1 MQVIKRDASLEDFN
15 KQKIVIA
22 IISAM
27 EEGNGIKEDIAQK
40 IADEI
45 EEKYSKNNTQEIE
58 INDIELDVFNALISH
73 KQRLSARAYEGYRSI
88 REFQRDIDNTTDG
101 ELLTL
106 LSNKNDYWKTENSNK
121 NATLVTTQRDYM
133 AGIVSKDLSERFLL
147 PPDVV
152 QAHKEGVIHFH
163 DIDYFAQSALHNCF
177 DRNTKFITAD
187 GVKSFYDFENGDTTT
202 VLTKSGEWKKAVV
215 HNYGK
220 DKLYEYTF
228 YNGKKQHTQKVLATE
243 NHRWYLKDNSV
254 TTNLKIGD
262 KLFKAP
268 SIYKQDIEYE
278 KLSDNEKLM
287 WCKGFALGDGTVEFN
302 GANKHL
308 NSTRIRLCGN
318 KNDKWLDRF
327 NINGC
332 KIRKQKFKN
341 GDHSVVVY
349 NYHKEIPTFN
359 SINEI
364 KCFFNGLYCADGR
377 ISATKNG
384 YINYRIQSSDKSVI
398 DFIKKYA
405 PVVGLYIIKENELTG
420 EKTNFTTDNGRK
432 YTILFSLN
440 PNFSFNYTVL
450 DKKFIKE
457 DDVWCLSVEE
467 EHNFV
472 LSNGIV
478 TGNCDLI
485 NLDDMLQNGTVINEV
500 KIERPHKFLT
510 ACTIATQIITSVAS
524 SQYGGCSITL
534 TALAPF
540 VRDSYNIYYNKYLNR
555 GINEEKSK
563 EYAMQD
569 LKKEIEDGVQTF
581 NYQINS
587 MSTTNGQAPFI
598 TVFMYLGETDE
609 YKDELA
615 MIIEEFLNQRIKG
628 MKNRKGVYVTQ
639 AFPKLIY
646 ALEEDNITKDS
657 KYWYLTELSAKCTA
671 KRMVPDY
678 ISEKVMRKLKEG
690 NCFPSMG
697 CRSFLAPYNDTENI
711 ANAKNYKPGY
721 KFYGRLNKGVVTINL
736 PDVALSADGD
746 IDTFWKIFDK
756 RLELCRK
763 ALYCRYLKL
772 KGTLSDVAPILWQ
785 DGALARLKPGET
797 IDKLLVGGYSSISL
811 GYAGLYE
818 CVTCLTHK
826 PYLSE
831 ESKSLGLQIMQHMND
846 KCAEWDKTDNLGYSI
861 YGSPI
866 ESTTYKFAKCLK
878 KRFGNDV
885 FIKIDGR
892 DRDYITNS
900 YHYPVFEPIDAFSK
914 LKFES
919 EFQALSTGGY
929 FYIP

>member
-45 EEKYSKNNTQEIE
+45 EEKYSKSDTQEIE

-163 DIDYFAQSALHNCF
+163 DIDYFAQSALHNC
-177 DRNTKFITAD
+177 
-187 GVKSFYDFENGDTTT
+187 
-202 VLTKSGEWKKAVV
+202 
-215 HNYGK
+215 
-220 DKLYEYTF
+220 
-228 YNGKKQHTQKVLATE
+228 
-243 NHRWYLKDNSV
+243 
-254 TTNLKIGD
+254 
-262 KLFKAP
+262 
-268 SIYKQDIEYE
+268 
-278 KLSDNEKLM
+278 
-287 WCKGFALGDGTVEFN
+287 
-302 GANKHL
+302 
-308 NSTRIRLCGN
+308 
-318 KNDKWLDRF
+318 
-327 NINGC
+327 
-332 KIRKQKFKN
+332 
-341 GDHSVVVY
+341 
-349 NYHKEIPTFN
+349 
-359 SINEI
+359 
-364 KCFFNGLYCADGR
+364 
-377 ISATKNG
+377 
-384 YINYRIQSSDKSVI
+384 
-398 DFIKKYA
+398 
-405 PVVGLYIIKENELTG
+405 
-420 EKTNFTTDNGRK
+420 
-432 YTILFSLN
+432 
-440 PNFSFNYTVL
+440 
-450 DKKFIKE
+450 
-457 DDVWCLSVEE
+457 
-467 EHNFV
+467 
-472 LSNGIV
+472 
-478 TGNCDLI
+478 DLI

-540 VRDSYNIYYNKYLNR
+540 VRDSYNIYYDKYRNR
-555 GINEEKSK
+555 GIEEEKSK

-598 TVFMYLGETDE
+598 TVFMYLNETEE

-646 ALEEDNITKDS
+646 ALEEDNITEDS

-697 CRSFLAPYNDTENI
+697 
-711 ANAKNYKPGY
+711 
-721 KFYGRLNKGVVTINL
+721 
-736 PDVALSADGD
+736 
-746 IDTFWKIFDK
+746 
-756 RLELCRK
+756 EL
-763 ALYCRYLKL
+763 
-772 KGTLSDVAPILWQ
+772 
-785 DGALARLKPGET
+785 
-797 IDKLLVGGYSSISL
+797 LLI
-811 GYAGLYE
+811 
-818 CVTCLTHK
+818 
-826 PYLSE
+826 
-831 ESKSLGLQIMQHMND
+831 
-846 KCAEWDKTDNLGYSI
+846 
-861 YGSPI
+861 
-866 ESTTYKFAKCLK
+866 
-878 KRFGNDV
+878 
-885 FIKIDGR
+885 
-892 DRDYITNS
+892 
-900 YHYPVFEPIDAFSK
+900 
-914 LKFES
+914 
-919 EFQALSTGGY
+919 
-929 FYIP
+929 

>member
-45 EEKYSKNNTQEIE
+45 EEKYSKSDTQEIE

-163 DIDYFAQSALHNCF
+163 DIDYFAQSALHNCLE
-177 DRNTKFITAD
+177 RNTKFITNK
-187 GVKSFYDFENGDTTT
+187 GVKSFCDFKDGDTVT
-202 VLTKSGEWKKAVV
+202 VLTKDGHWKKATV

-220 DKLYEYTF
+220 DKIYEYTF
-228 YNGKKQHTQKVLATE
+228 YNGKKQHIQKVLATK
-243 NHRWYLKDNSV
+243 NHRWYLKDNTT
-254 TTNLKIGD
+254 TTNLKVGD
-262 KLFKAP
+262 KLIKAP
-268 SIYKQDIEYE
+268 QIYEQDIAYE
-278 KLSDNEKLM
+278 KLSNEEKLM

-302 GANKHL
+302 GAKKHL

-318 KNDKWLDRF
+318 KDDKWLNRF
-327 NINGC
+327 NIKGC
-332 KIRKQKFKN
+332 NIRKQKFDN

-349 NYHKEIPTFN
+349 NYHKEIPNFK

-364 KCFFNGLYCADGR
+364 KSFFNGLYCADGN
-377 ISATKNG
+377 IATTKKG
-384 YINYRIQSSDKSVI
+384 YRNYRIQSSDKKII
-398 DFIKKYA
+398 DFIREYA
-405 PVVGLYIIKENELTG
+405 PVIGLYITKERDLTG
-420 EKTNFTTDNGRK
+420 EKTNYTSCKGRK
-432 YTILFSLN
+432 YTISFSLN
-440 PNFSFNYTVL
+440 PSFSFHYTVL
-450 DKKFIKE
+450 NKQFVKE
-457 DDVWCLSVEE
+457 DDVWCLEVEE

-478 TGNCDLI
+478 TGNCCLI
-485 NLDDMLQNGTVINEV
+485 NLQDMLQNGTVINNV
-500 KIERPHKFLT
+500 KIDKPHRFLT
-510 ACTIATQIITSVAS
+510 ACTIATQAITAVAS
-524 SQYGGCSITL
+524 SEYGGCTITL

-540 VRDSYNIYYNKYLNR
+540 VRDSYDIYYNKYKDR
-555 GINEEKSK
+555 GFSDEQSK
-563 EYAMQD
+563 EYATQD
-569 LKKEIEDGVQTF
+569 LKKEVEDGVQTF

-628 MKNRKGVYVTQ
+628 MKNRKGIYVTQ

-646 ALEEDNITKDS
+646 ALEEDNIHEDS
-657 KYWYLTELSAKCTA
+657 KYWYLTELSAKCSA
-671 KRMVPDY
+671 KRLVPDY
-678 ISEKVMRKLKEG
+678 ISEKVMRKLKDG

-697 CRSFLAPYNDTENI
+697 CRSFLAPFKD
-711 ANAKNYKPGY
+711 KNNNY
-721 KFYGRLNKGVVTINL
+721 KFYGR
-736 PDVALSADGD
+736 
-746 IDTFWKIFDK
+746 
-756 RLELCRK
+756 
-763 ALYCRYLKL
+763 
-772 KGTLSDVAPILWQ
+772 
-785 DGALARLKPGET
+785 
-797 IDKLLVGGYSSISL
+797 SIS
-811 GYAGLYE
+811 
-818 CVTCLTHK
+818 
-826 PYLSE
+826 
-831 ESKSLGLQIMQHMND
+831 
-846 KCAEWDKTDNLGYSI
+846 
-861 YGSPI
+861 
-866 ESTTYKFAKCLK
+866 
-878 KRFGNDV
+878 
-885 FIKIDGR
+885 
-892 DRDYITNS
+892 
-900 YHYPVFEPIDAFSK
+900 
-914 LKFES
+914 
-919 EFQALSTGGY
+919 
-929 FYIP
+929 

>member
-45 EEKYSKNNTQEIE
+45 EEKYSKSDTQEIE

-163 DIDYFAQSALHNCF
+163 DIDYFAQSALHNC
-177 DRNTKFITAD
+177 
-187 GVKSFYDFENGDTTT
+187 
-202 VLTKSGEWKKAVV
+202 
-215 HNYGK
+215 
-220 DKLYEYTF
+220 
-228 YNGKKQHTQKVLATE
+228 
-243 NHRWYLKDNSV
+243 
-254 TTNLKIGD
+254 
-262 KLFKAP
+262 
-268 SIYKQDIEYE
+268 
-278 KLSDNEKLM
+278 
-287 WCKGFALGDGTVEFN
+287 
-302 GANKHL
+302 
-308 NSTRIRLCGN
+308 
-318 KNDKWLDRF
+318 
-327 NINGC
+327 
-332 KIRKQKFKN
+332 
-341 GDHSVVVY
+341 
-349 NYHKEIPTFN
+349 
-359 SINEI
+359 
-364 KCFFNGLYCADGR
+364 
-377 ISATKNG
+377 
-384 YINYRIQSSDKSVI
+384 
-398 DFIKKYA
+398 
-405 PVVGLYIIKENELTG
+405 
-420 EKTNFTTDNGRK
+420 
-432 YTILFSLN
+432 
-440 PNFSFNYTVL
+440 
-450 DKKFIKE
+450 
-457 DDVWCLSVEE
+457 
-467 EHNFV
+467 
-472 LSNGIV
+472 
-478 TGNCDLI
+478 DLI
-485 NLDDMLQNGTVINEV
+485 NLDDMLQNGTVINEA

-540 VRDSYNIYYNKYLNR
+540 VKDSYNIYYNKYLNR
-555 GINEEKSK
+555 GIDEEKSK

-646 ALEEDNITKDS
+646 ALEEDNITEDS

-697 CRSFLAPYNDTENI
+697 
-711 ANAKNYKPGY
+711 
-721 KFYGRLNKGVVTINL
+721 
-736 PDVALSADGD
+736 
-746 IDTFWKIFDK
+746 
-756 RLELCRK
+756 EL
-763 ALYCRYLKL
+763 
-772 KGTLSDVAPILWQ
+772 
-785 DGALARLKPGET
+785 
-797 IDKLLVGGYSSISL
+797 LLI
-811 GYAGLYE
+811 
-818 CVTCLTHK
+818 
-826 PYLSE
+826 
-831 ESKSLGLQIMQHMND
+831 
-846 KCAEWDKTDNLGYSI
+846 
-861 YGSPI
+861 
-866 ESTTYKFAKCLK
+866 
-878 KRFGNDV
+878 
-885 FIKIDGR
+885 
-892 DRDYITNS
+892 
-900 YHYPVFEPIDAFSK
+900 
-914 LKFES
+914 
-919 EFQALSTGGY
+919 
-929 FYIP
+929 

>member
-1 MQVIKRDASLEDFN
+1 ML
-15 KQKIVIA
+15 
-22 IISAM
+22 
-27 EEGNGIKEDIAQK
+27 
-40 IADEI
+40 
-45 EEKYSKNNTQEIE
+45 
-58 INDIELDVFNALISH
+58 
-73 KQRLSARAYEGYRSI
+73 
-88 REFQRDIDNTTDG
+88 
-101 ELLTL
+101 
-106 LSNKNDYWKTENSNK
+106 
-121 NATLVTTQRDYM
+121 
-133 AGIVSKDLSERFLL
+133 
-147 PPDVV
+147 
-152 QAHKEGVIHFH
+152 
-163 DIDYFAQSALHNCF
+163 DIDYFAQSALH
-177 DRNTKFITAD
+177 
-187 GVKSFYDFENGDTTT
+187 
-202 VLTKSGEWKKAVV
+202 
-215 HNYGK
+215 
-220 DKLYEYTF
+220 
-228 YNGKKQHTQKVLATE
+228 
-243 NHRWYLKDNSV
+243 
-254 TTNLKIGD
+254 
-262 KLFKAP
+262 
-268 SIYKQDIEYE
+268 
-278 KLSDNEKLM
+278 
-287 WCKGFALGDGTVEFN
+287 
-302 GANKHL
+302 
-308 NSTRIRLCGN
+308 
-318 KNDKWLDRF
+318 
-327 NINGC
+327 
-332 KIRKQKFKN
+332 
-341 GDHSVVVY
+341 
-349 NYHKEIPTFN
+349 
-359 SINEI
+359 
-364 KCFFNGLYCADGR
+364 
-377 ISATKNG
+377 
-384 YINYRIQSSDKSVI
+384 
-398 DFIKKYA
+398 
-405 PVVGLYIIKENELTG
+405 
-420 EKTNFTTDNGRK
+420 
-432 YTILFSLN
+432 
-440 PNFSFNYTVL
+440 
-450 DKKFIKE
+450 
-457 DDVWCLSVEE
+457 
-467 EHNFV
+467 
-472 LSNGIV
+472 
-478 TGNCDLI
+478 NCDLI

-500 KIERPHKFLT
+500 KIEKPHKFIT
-510 ACTIATQIITSVAS
+510 ACTITTQIITSVAS

-540 VRDSYNIYYNKYLNR
+540 VRDSYNIYYNKYRNR
-555 GINEEKSK
+555 GIEEEKSK

-628 MKNRKGVYVTQ
+628 MKNRKGIYVTQ

-646 ALEEDNITKDS
+646 ALEEDNIHEDS
-657 KYWYLTELSAKCTA
+657 KYWYLTELSAKCSA
-671 KRMVPDY
+671 KRLVPDY

-831 ESKSLGLQIMQHMND
+831 ESKSLGLQIMKHMND

-892 DRDYITNS
+892 DRNYITNS

-919 EFQALSTGGY
+919 EFQALSKGGAISYTEVPNMQNNISAVLSVIKYIYDNIMYAELNTKSDYCQVCGFDGEIQIVKDENTGKLIWKCPKCGNTNQDKMNVARRTCGY
-929 FYIP
+929 IGTNFWNEGRTQEIKERVLHL